1 MREPTGRLPSSA
13 LVVHVFIDPA
23 TSKAAR
29 IIPATIDAIEKDG
42 AFDVCAA
49 LAAQKAP
56 SKICGAARSTISAGH
71 VGHPKITIALPM
83 RGPCGEPPMPATQGR
98 VREKAVARR
107 TMAITARA
115 MMRSLSNQPTAL
127 EILYEKC
134 AQMRT

>member
-1 MREPTGRLPSSA
+1 
-13 LVVHVFIDPA
+13 
-23 TSKAAR
+23 
-29 IIPATIDAIEKDG
+29 
-42 AFDVCAA
+42 
-49 LAAQKAP
+49 
-56 SKICGAARSTISAGH
+56 
-71 VGHPKITIALPM
+71 
-83 RGPCGEPPMPATQGR
+83 